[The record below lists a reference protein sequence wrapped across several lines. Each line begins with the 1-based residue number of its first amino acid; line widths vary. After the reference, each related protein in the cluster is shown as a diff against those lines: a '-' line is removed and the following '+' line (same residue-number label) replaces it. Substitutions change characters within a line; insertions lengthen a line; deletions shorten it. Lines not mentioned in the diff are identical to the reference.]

1 VATLKHINDEIEKIA
16 GALLVFFMVIFAIV
30 IPVAVFTRYVV
41 KIGFTWSD
49 EISLFS
55 LVWASM
61 LGAAI
66 GLRKGYQIGIR
77 YFVDKSPRILSI
89 ILEAISYLFILGFL
103 TVLVIFGTKQT
114 IINAR
119 QLSAAIRIPMAI
131 PYAALPV
138 GFAIMILFTIEQILD
153 FIGRINKKNDIDSEE
168 KSAPHKESY
177 IAEED

>member
-1 VATLKHINDEIEKIA
+1 VATLKRIDDFIEKIA
-16 GALLVFFMVIFAIV
+16 SAILVIFLVVIAIV
-30 IPVAVFTRYVV
+30 IPVGVFTRYVV
-41 KIGFTWSD
+41 KIALTWSD

-61 LGAAI
+61 LGAAV

-153 FIGRINKKNDIDSEE
+153 FIRRINKKFDANSAE
-168 KSAPHKESY
+168 KSASRTESDTAKEG
-177 IAEED
+177 